1 MTAAN
6 PTQGETGRMP
16 WRLSAPRVLLRR
28 LREAMANSPGGKV
41 SLDVIV
47 KLVAANL
54 VAEVCSIYITRPDGA
69 LELFATQG
77 LKQEAVHKTRL
88 KTDEGLVGLI
98 ASNARPVNLPDAQSH
113 PAFSLR
119 PETGEESY
127 TSFLGVPVLRGGKT
141 LGVLTI
147 QNVQPRK
154 YTDEE
159 VEALQTIA
167 MVLAEII
174 SSGAIE
180 GVSAAEA
187 DPRRTQSQS
196 AEGVVLSEG
205 IALGH
210 IIFHEPQIMVTRL
223 ISEDTSG
230 ELSRLETAVEQLRA
244 SVDEMLERRDVP
256 LTGDHREI
264 LEVYR
269 VFAHDEGWLR
279 RLREAVGAGLTAEAA
294 VKRVQNVQREQ
305 MLRHRDTFWRE
316 RLHDMDD
323 IANRL
328 LRLLAGRDETAASE
342 ELPKDTILVARTMG
356 ASELLD
362 YDRDKLRGLVLE
374 EGGLTSH
381 VAIVA
386 RALGLSAVGET
397 DNVLSMAAPGDAAIL
412 DAEQGVLHLRPTG
425 DLLKSY
431 TDKVRF
437 RARRQAQYDRLRDR
451 EPRTLDGE
459 RIYLR
464 MNAGLPI
471 DVPHLVASG
480 ADGIGLYRTE
490 LQFMISS
497 NLPRL
502 HQQIRTYKEIMEGAD
517 GKPVVFRTLDIGGD
531 KVLPYIRHT
540 QEPNPA
546 LGWRAIRI
554 ALDRPA
560 LLRTQIRALLRA
572 CAGREMRM
580 MIPFVTD
587 VSELRVARGYL
598 NKEVAH
604 AKRHGYELPREVHMG
619 AMIEVPALLWQ
630 LDEILPEVNFI
641 SVGSND
647 LFQFLFAADRGNANV
662 ASRFDPLS
670 PPGLRVLRQIAQTAE
685 RHGVPLTLCGEIAG
699 RPIEAMAL
707 IGLGYRSISM
717 SAAAIGPVKAM
728 VLELDAR
735 KLESYVLEW
744 LETGNQ
750 SIRARLQDFAEANNI
765 SLG

>member
-1 MTAAN
+1 
-6 PTQGETGRMP
+6 MP

-28 LREAMANSPGGKV
+28 LREAMASAPGGKV
-41 SLDVIV
+41 GLDAIV
-47 KLVAANL
+47 QLVAANV
-54 VAEVCSIYITRPDGA
+54 VAEVCSIYITRPDGL
-69 LELFATQG
+69 LELYATQG
-77 LKQEAVHKTRL
+77 LKQEAVHKTRM
-88 KTDEGLVGLI
+88 KPEEGLVGLI
-98 ASNARPVNLPDAQSH
+98 ASHARPVNLSDAQSH

-127 TSFLGVPVLRGGKT
+127 SSFLGVPILRGGRT

-147 QNVQPRK
+147 QNANPRK

-174 SSGAIE
+174 GSGAIE
-180 GVSAAEA
+180 GVSPAEA
-187 DPRRTQSQS
+187 DPRREQAQS
-196 AEGVVLSEG
+196 AKGVVLSEG

-210 IIFHEPQIMVTRL
+210 IVFHEPQVMVTRL
-223 ISEDTSG
+223 ISEDAGS
-230 ELSRLETAVEQLRA
+230 ELARLEAAVDELRA
-244 SVDEMLERRDVP
+244 TIDAMLERRDVP
-256 LTGDHREI
+256 LTGEHREI

-279 RLREAVGAGLTAEAA
+279 KLREAVNAGLTAEAA
-294 VKRVQNVQREQ
+294 VKRVQNITRAQ
-305 MLRHRDTFWRE
+305 MLRHRDAFWRE

-328 LRLLAGRDETAASE
+328 LRLLAGRKETAASE
-342 ELPKDTILVARTMG
+342 ELPKDSIVVARTMG

-362 YDRDKLRGLVLE
+362 YDREKLRAVVLE

-386 RALGLSAVGET
+386 RALGVAAIGEAEHALS
-397 DNVLSMAAPGDAAIL
+397 LAAPGDTAVL
-412 DAEQGVLHLRPTG
+412 DAEQGVLHVRPSG
-425 DLLKSY
+425 DLIKSY
-431 TDKVRF
+431 TDKVRL
-437 RARRQAQYDRLRDR
+437 RARRQLQFARLRDR
-451 EPRTLDGE
+451 ESRTLDGQ

-464 MNAGLPI
+464 MNAGLPFDI
-471 DVPHLVASG
+471 PHLADSG

-497 NLPRL
+497 TLPKL
-502 HQQIRTYKEIMEGAD
+502 HQQMRTYSEIIEAAGD
-517 GKPVVFRTLDIGGD
+517 KPVVFRTLDIGGD

-546 LGWRAIRI
+546 LGWRAVRI

-560 LLRTQIRALLRA
+560 LLRTQMRALLRA
-572 CAGREMRM
+572 CAGRDLRL
-580 MIPFVTD
+580 MIPFVTE
-587 VSELRVARGYL
+587 VRELREARAYL
-598 NKEVAH
+598 DRELAH
-604 AKRHGYELPREVHMG
+604 ARRHGYELPRELHVG
-619 AMIEVPALLWQ
+619 VMIEVPSLLWQ
-630 LDEILPEVNFI
+630 LDEILPEVDFI

-647 LFQFLFAADRGNANV
+647 LFQFLFAADRANLHV
-662 ASRFDPLS
+662 ANRFDPLS
-670 PPGLRVLRQIAQTAE
+670 PAGLRVLREIAISAE
-685 RHGVPLTLCGEIAG
+685 RHKVPLTLCGEIAG

-717 SAAAIGPVKAM
+717 SAAAVGPVKAM
-728 VLELDAR
+728 VLALDAA

-750 SIRARLQDFAEANNI
+750 SIRARLADFAEANSI
-765 SLG
+765 PVG

>member
-1 MTAAN
+1 
-6 PTQGETGRMP
+6 MP

-41 SLDVIV
+41 GLDTIV
-47 KLVAANL
+47 QLVASNV
-54 VAEVCSIYITRPDGA
+54 VAEVCSIYITRPDSA
-69 LELFATQG
+69 LELYATQG
-77 LKQEAVHKTRL
+77 LKQEAVHKTRM
-88 KTDEGLVGLI
+88 KEGEGLVGLI
-98 ASNARPVNLPDAQSH
+98 ASQGRPVNLSDAQSH

-127 TSFLGVPVLRGGKT
+127 SSFLGVPILRGGRT

-147 QNVQPRK
+147 QNAKPRK

-174 SSGAIE
+174 GSGAIE
-180 GVSAAEA
+180 GVSPAET
-187 DPRRTQSQS
+187 DPRRDQPQASK
-196 AEGVVLSEG
+196 GVVLSEG

-210 IIFHEPQIMVTRL
+210 IVFHEPQVMVTRL
-223 ISEDTSG
+223 ISDDASS
-230 ELSRLETAVEQLRA
+230 ELARLESAVEELRA
-244 SVDEMLERRDVP
+244 TIDAMLERGDVP
-256 LTGDHREI
+256 LTGEHREI

-279 RLREAVGAGLTAEAA
+279 KLREAISAGLTAEAA
-294 VKRVQNVQREQ
+294 VKRVQNGTRAQ
-305 MLRHRDTFWRE
+305 MLRHHDAFWRE

-328 LRLLAGRDETAASE
+328 LRLLAGRKGTAASE
-342 ELPKDTILVARTMG
+342 ELPKDSIVVARTMG

-362 YDRDKLRGLVLE
+362 YDREKLRGVVLE

-386 RALGLSAVGET
+386 RALGVAAIGEAGNALSV
-397 DNVLSMAAPGDAAIL
+397 AAPGDTAVL
-412 DAEQGVLHLRPTG
+412 DAEQGVLHVRPSG
-425 DLLKSY
+425 DLIKSY
-431 TDKVRF
+431 TDKVRL
-437 RARRQAQYDRLRDR
+437 RARRQLQFARLRDR
-451 EPRTLDGE
+451 ESRTLDGQ

-464 MNAGLPI
+464 MNAGLPFDI
-471 DVPHLVASG
+471 PHLADSG

-497 NLPRL
+497 TLPKL
-502 HQQIRTYKEIMEGAD
+502 HQQMRTYREIVEAAD

-546 LGWRAIRI
+546 LGWRAVRI

-560 LLRTQIRALLRA
+560 LLRTQMRALLRA
-572 CAGREMRM
+572 CAGRDLRM

-587 VSELRVARGYL
+587 VSELRAARAFL
-598 NKEVAH
+598 DKEVAH
-604 AKRHGYELPREVHMG
+604 ARRHGYELPREVRMG

-630 LDEILPEVNFI
+630 LDDVLPEVDFI

-647 LFQFLFAADRGNANV
+647 LFQFLFAADRANSHV
-662 ASRFDPLS
+662 ADRFDPLS
-670 PPGLRVLRQIAQTAE
+670 PAGLRVLHQIARSAE
-685 RHGVPLTLCGEIAG
+685 RHNVPLTLCGEIAG
-699 RPIEAMAL
+699 RPIDALAL

-717 SAAAIGPVKAM
+717 SAAAIGPVKAA
-728 VLELDAR
+728 VLALDAA

-750 SIRARLQDFAEANNI
+750 SIRARLADFAEANNI
-765 SLG
+765 PIG

>member
-1 MTAAN
+1 
-6 PTQGETGRMP
+6 MP

-41 SLDVIV
+41 SLDAIV
-47 KLVAANL
+47 ELVAANV
-54 VAEVCSIYITRPDGA
+54 VAEVCSIYITRPDNS
-69 LELFATQG
+69 LELYATQG
-77 LKQEAVHKTRL
+77 LKQEAVHNTRL
-88 KTDEGLVGLI
+88 EPDEGLVGLI
-98 ASNARPVNLPDAQSH
+98 ASSARPVNLPDAQSH

-127 TSFLGVPVLRGGKT
+127 SSFLGVPVLRGGRT

-147 QNVQPRK
+147 QNVKPRK
-154 YTDEE
+154 YNDEE

-180 GVSAAEA
+180 GVSVTEA
-187 DPRRTQSQS
+187 DPRRAQTQS
-196 AEGVVLSEG
+196 AKGVVLSEG

-210 IIFHEPQIMVTRL
+210 IVFHEPQIMITRL
-223 ISEDTSG
+223 ISEDATT
-230 ELSRLETAVEQLRA
+230 ELSRLEAAIEQLRH

-256 LTGDHREI
+256 LTGEHREI

-279 RLREAVGAGLTAEAA
+279 KLREAVNAGLTAEAA

-305 MLRHRDTFWRE
+305 MLRHRDSFWRE

-328 LRLLAGRDETAASE
+328 LRLLAGRNETAASE

-362 YDRDKLRGLVLE
+362 YNRDKLRGVVLE

-386 RALGLSAVGET
+386 RALGVAAIGET
-397 DNVLSMAAPGDAAIL
+397 EHALSITAPGDAAVL
-412 DAEQGVLHLRPTG
+412 DAEQGVLHVRPNQ
-425 DLLKSY
+425 DLVKSY

-437 RARRQAQYDRLRDR
+437 RARRQAQYARLR
-451 EPRTLDGE
+451 EKEARTRDGQ
-459 RIYLR
+459 RIHLR
-464 MNAGLPI
+464 MNAGLPLDI
-471 DVPHLVASG
+471 PHLVDSG

-497 NLPRL
+497 KLPKL
-502 HQQIRTYKEIMEGAD
+502 HQQMRTYREIMDAAD
-517 GKPVVFRTLDIGGD
+517 DKPVVFRTLDIGGD

-546 LGWRAIRI
+546 LGWRAVRI

-572 CAGREMRM
+572 CAGRDLRV

-587 VSELRVARGYL
+587 VAELREARTYM
-598 NKEVAH
+598 NKEIAH
-604 AKRHGYELPREVHMG
+604 ARRHGYELPRQVHMG

-630 LDEILPEVNFI
+630 LDDLLPEVDFI

-670 PPGLRVLRQIAQTAE
+670 LAGLRVLREIATSAE
-685 RHGVPLTLCGEIAG
+685 RHNVPLTLCGELAG

-717 SAAAIGPVKAM
+717 SAASIGPVKAM
-728 VLELDAR
+728 VLELDAE

-744 LETGNQ
+744 LETSNQ
-750 SIRARLQDFAEANNI
+750 SIRARLRDFAEANNI
-765 SLG
+765 PLG

>member
-1 MTAAN
+1 
-6 PTQGETGRMP
+6 MP

-41 SLDVIV
+41 GLDAIV
-47 KLVAANL
+47 QLVAANV
-54 VAEVCSIYITRPDGA
+54 VAEVCSIYIARSDGS
-69 LELFATQG
+69 LELYATQG

-88 KTDEGLVGLI
+88 KEGEGLVGLI
-98 ASNARPVNLPDAQSH
+98 ASHGRAVNLSDAQSH

-119 PETGEESY
+119 PETGEEIYS
-127 TSFLGVPVLRGGKT
+127 SFLGVPVLRGGRT

-147 QNVQPRK
+147 QNANPRK

-174 SSGAIE
+174 GSGAIE
-180 GVSAAEA
+180 GVSMAEA
-187 DPRRTQSQS
+187 DPRRAQPQ
-196 AEGVVLSEG
+196 AAKGVVLSEG
-205 IALGH
+205 VALGH
-210 IIFHEPQIMVTRL
+210 IVFHEPQVMVTRL
-223 ISEDTSG
+223 ISDDTG
-230 ELSRLETAVEQLRA
+230 HELGRLETAIEQLRA
-244 SVDEMLERRDVP
+244 TVDRMLARRDVP
-256 LTGDHREI
+256 LSGEHREI

-269 VFAHDEGWLR
+269 MFAHDEGWLR
-279 RLREAVGAGLTAEAA
+279 KLRETINAGLTAEAA
-294 VKRVQNVQREQ
+294 VKRVQNTTRAQ
-305 MLRHRDTFWRE
+305 MLAHRDPFWRE

-328 LRLLAGRDETAASE
+328 LRLLAGRTETAASE
-342 ELPKDTILVARTMG
+342 ELPKDAIVVARTMG

-362 YDRDKLRGLVLE
+362 YDQEKLRGVALE

-386 RALGLSAVGET
+386 RALGVAAIGET
-397 DNVLSMAAPGDAAIL
+397 QNLLSLTAPCDTAVL
-412 DAEQGVLHLRPTG
+412 DAEQGVLHVRPSG
-425 DLLKSY
+425 DLIKSY

-437 RARRQAQYDRLRDR
+437 RARRQLRYAKLRDR
-451 EPRTLDGE
+451 PSQTRDGQ
-459 RIYLR
+459 RIHLR
-464 MNAGLPI
+464 MNAGLPV
-471 DVPHLVASG
+471 DMPHLTDSG

-497 NLPRL
+497 TLPRL
-502 HQQIRTYKEIMEGAD
+502 HQQIRTYKEIMDVAD

-531 KVLPYIRHT
+531 KVLPYLRHA

-572 CAGREMRM
+572 GAGRDVRM
-580 MIPFVTD
+580 MVPFVTE
-587 VSELRVARGYL
+587 VGELRRARAYL
-598 NKEVAH
+598 DKELAH
-604 AKRHGYELPREVHMG
+604 ARLHGYELPSEVHLG
-619 AMIEVPALLWQ
+619 VMIEVPSLLWQ
-630 LDEILPEVNFI
+630 LDDVLPEADFV

-647 LFQFLFAADRGNANV
+647 LFQFLFAADRANSNV
-662 ASRFDPLS
+662 AQRFDPLS
-670 PPGLRVLRQIAQTAE
+670 LPGLRVLQQIVVGAE
-685 RHGVPLTLCGEIAG
+685 RHDLPLTLCGEIAG

-707 IGLGYRSISM
+707 VGLGFRSISM
-717 SAAAIGPVKAM
+717 SAASIGPVKAM
-728 VLELDAR
+728 VLELDAA
-735 KLESYVLEW
+735 KLESYVHEW

-750 SIRARLQDFAEANNI
+750 SIRERLQDFAGANNI
-765 SLG
+765 PLG

>member
-1 MTAAN
+1 
-6 PTQGETGRMP
+6 MP

-41 SLDVIV
+41 SLDAIV
-47 KLVAANL
+47 QLVAANV
-54 VAEVCSIYITRPDGA
+54 VAEVCSIYITRPDNS
-69 LELFATQG
+69 LELYATQG
-77 LKQEAVHKTRL
+77 LKQEAVHDTRL
-88 KTDEGLVGLI
+88 EPDEGLVGLI

-127 TSFLGVPVLRGGKT
+127 SSFLGVPVLRGGRT

-147 QNVQPRK
+147 QNVKPRK
-154 YTDEE
+154 YNDEE

-180 GVSAAEA
+180 GVSATEA
-187 DPRRTQSQS
+187 DPRRTQTQS
-196 AEGVVLSEG
+196 ARGVVLSEG

-210 IIFHEPQIMVTRL
+210 IVFHEPQIMITRL
-223 ISEDTSG
+223 ISEDATT
-230 ELSRLETAVEQLRA
+230 ELSRLEAAIEQLRH

-256 LTGDHREI
+256 LTGEHREI

-279 RLREAVGAGLTAEAA
+279 KLREAVNAGLTAEAA

-305 MLRHRDTFWRE
+305 MLRHRDSFWRE

-328 LRLLAGRDETAASE
+328 LRLLAGRNETAASE

-362 YDRDKLRGLVLE
+362 YNRDKLRGVVLE

-386 RALGLSAVGET
+386 RALGLAAIGET
-397 DNVLSMAAPGDAAIL
+397 EHALSITAPGDAAVL
-412 DAEQGVLHLRPTG
+412 DAEQGVMHVRPNQ
-425 DLLKSY
+425 DLVKSY

-437 RARRQAQYDRLRDR
+437 RARRQAQYARLRDK
-451 EPRTLDGE
+451 EARTRDGQ
-459 RIYLR
+459 RIHLR
-464 MNAGLPI
+464 MNAGLPVDI
-471 DVPHLVASG
+471 PHLVDSG

-497 NLPRL
+497 KLPKL
-502 HQQIRTYKEIMEGAD
+502 HQQMRTYREIMDAAD
-517 GKPVVFRTLDIGGD
+517 DKPVVFRTLDIGGD

-546 LGWRAIRI
+546 LGWRAVRI

-572 CAGREMRM
+572 CAGRDLRV

-587 VSELRVARGYL
+587 VAELREARTYM
-598 NKEVAH
+598 NKEIAH
-604 AKRHGYELPREVHMG
+604 ARRHGYELPRQVHMG

-630 LDEILPEVNFI
+630 LDDLLPEVDFV

-670 PPGLRVLRQIAQTAE
+670 LAGLRVLREIATSAE
-685 RHGVPLTLCGEIAG
+685 RHNVPLTLCGELAG

-717 SAAAIGPVKAM
+717 SAASIGPVKAM
-728 VLELDAR
+728 VLELDAE
-735 KLESYVLEW
+735 KLESYVIEW
-744 LETGNQ
+744 LETSNQ
-750 SIRARLQDFAEANNI
+750 SIRARLRDFAEANNI
-765 SLG
+765 PLG

>member
-1 MTAAN
+1 
-6 PTQGETGRMP
+6 MP

-41 SLDVIV
+41 SLNVIV
-47 KLVAANL
+47 ELVAANL
-54 VAEVCSIYITRPDGA
+54 VAEVCSIYIARSDGV
-69 LELFATQG
+69 LELYATQG
-77 LKQEAVHKTRL
+77 LKQDAVHNTRL
-88 KTDEGLVGLI
+88 KPDEGLVGLI
-98 ASNARPVNLPDAQSH
+98 ASSARPVNLPDAQSH

-127 TSFLGVPVLRGGKT
+127 TSFLGVPVLRGGRA

-147 QNVQPRK
+147 QNVNPRK

-159 VEALQTIA
+159 VEALQIIA

-180 GVSAAEA
+180 GVSASEA
-187 DPRRTQSQS
+187 DPRRTQTQS
-196 AEGVVLSEG
+196 VEGVVLSEG

-210 IIFHEPQIMVTRL
+210 IVFHEPQIMVSRL
-223 ISEDTSG
+223 ISEDASS
-230 ELSRLETAVEQLRA
+230 ELSRLETAIEQLRQ

-256 LTGDHREI
+256 LIGEHREI
-264 LEVYR
+264 LEIYR

-279 RLREAVGAGLTAEAA
+279 KLREAVSAGLTAEAA
-294 VKRVQNVQREQ
+294 VKRVQNTQREQ
-305 MLRHRDTFWRE
+305 MLRHRDPFWRE
-316 RLHDMDD
+316 RLHDLDD

-328 LRLLAGRDETAASE
+328 LRLLAGRNETAASE

-362 YDRDKLRGLVLE
+362 YKRERLRGLVLE

-381 VAIVA
+381 IAIVA
-386 RALGLSAVGET
+386 RALGVAAVGET
-397 DNVLSMAAPGDAAIL
+397 QNVLSVCGPGDAAVL
-412 DAEQGVLHLRPTG
+412 DAEQGVLHVRPSG
-425 DLLKSY
+425 DLIKSY
-431 TDKVRF
+431 SDKVRF
-437 RARRQAQYDRLRDR
+437 RARRQARYAQLRDR
-451 EPRTLDGE
+451 EARTLDGQ
-459 RIYLR
+459 RVYLG

-471 DVPHLVASG
+471 DVPHLAGSG

-497 NLPRL
+497 KLPKL
-502 HQQIRTYKEIMEGAD
+502 HQQMRTYQEIVEAAND
-517 GKPVVFRTLDIGGD
+517 KPVVFRTLDIGGD
-531 KVLPYIRHT
+531 KVLPYIRHM

-546 LGWRAIRI
+546 LGWRAVRI

-572 CAGREMRM
+572 CGQRDLKL
-580 MIPFVTD
+580 MIPFVTEA
-587 VSELRVARGYL
+587 SELREARAYL
-598 NKEVAH
+598 DKELAH
-604 AKRHGYELPREVHMG
+604 AQRHGYDLPRQVHMG

-630 LDEILPEVNFI
+630 LDEVLPEVDFV

-647 LFQFLFAADRGNANV
+647 LFQFLFAADRGNAHV
-662 ASRFDPLS
+662 AGRFDPLS
-670 PPGLRVLRQIAQTAE
+670 PAGLRVLREIAVSAA
-685 RHGVPLTLCGEIAG
+685 RHDVPLTLCGEIAG

-717 SAAAIGPVKAM
+717 SAASIGPVKAM
-728 VLELDAR
+728 VLELDAQ

-750 SIRARLQDFAEANNI
+750 AIRARLQDFAEANNI
-765 SLG
+765 PLG

>member
-1 MTAAN
+1 
-6 PTQGETGRMP
+6 
-16 WRLSAPRVLLRR
+16 
-28 LREAMANSPGGKV
+28 MANSPGGKV
-41 SLDVIV
+41 SLDAIV
-47 KLVAANL
+47 QLVAANV
-54 VAEVCSIYITRPDGA
+54 VAEVCSIYITRPDNS
-69 LELFATQG
+69 LELYATQG
-77 LKQEAVHKTRL
+77 LKQEAVHDTRL
-88 KTDEGLVGLI
+88 EPDEGLVGLI

-127 TSFLGVPVLRGGKT
+127 SSFLGVPVLRGGRT

-147 QNVQPRK
+147 QNVKPRK
-154 YTDEE
+154 YNDEE

-180 GVSAAEA
+180 GVSATEA
-187 DPRRTQSQS
+187 DPRRTQTQS
-196 AEGVVLSEG
+196 ARGVVLSEG

-210 IIFHEPQIMVTRL
+210 IVFHEPQIMITRL
-223 ISEDTSG
+223 ISEDATT
-230 ELSRLETAVEQLRA
+230 ELSRLEAAIEQLRH

-256 LTGDHREI
+256 LTGEHREI

-279 RLREAVGAGLTAEAA
+279 KLREAVNAGLTAEAA

-305 MLRHRDTFWRE
+305 MLRHRDSFWRE

-328 LRLLAGRDETAASE
+328 LRLLAGRNETAASE

-362 YDRDKLRGLVLE
+362 YNRDKLRGVVLE

-386 RALGLSAVGET
+386 RALGLAAIGET
-397 DNVLSMAAPGDAAIL
+397 EHALSITAPGDAAVL
-412 DAEQGVLHLRPTG
+412 DAEQGVMHVRPNQ
-425 DLLKSY
+425 DLVKSY

-437 RARRQAQYDRLRDR
+437 RARRQAQYARLRDK
-451 EPRTLDGE
+451 EARTRDGQ
-459 RIYLR
+459 RIHLR
-464 MNAGLPI
+464 MNAGLPVDI
-471 DVPHLVASG
+471 PHLVDSG

-497 NLPRL
+497 KLPKL
-502 HQQIRTYKEIMEGAD
+502 HQQMRTYREIMDAAD
-517 GKPVVFRTLDIGGD
+517 DKPVVFRTLDIGGD

-546 LGWRAIRI
+546 LGWRAVRI

-572 CAGREMRM
+572 CAGRDLRV

-587 VSELRVARGYL
+587 VAELREARTYM
-598 NKEVAH
+598 NKEIAH
-604 AKRHGYELPREVHMG
+604 ARRHGYELPRQVHMG

-630 LDEILPEVNFI
+630 LDDLLPEVDFV

-670 PPGLRVLRQIAQTAE
+670 LAGLRVLREIATSAE
-685 RHGVPLTLCGEIAG
+685 RHNVPLTLCGELAG

-717 SAAAIGPVKAM
+717 SAASIGPVKAM
-728 VLELDAR
+728 VLELDAE
-735 KLESYVLEW
+735 KLESYVIEW
-744 LETGNQ
+744 LETSNQ
-750 SIRARLQDFAEANNI
+750 SIRARLRDFAEANNI
-765 SLG
+765 PLG

>member
-1 MTAAN
+1 
-6 PTQGETGRMP
+6 MP

-41 SLDVIV
+41 SLDAIV
-47 KLVAANL
+47 QLVAANV
-54 VAEVCSIYITRPDGA
+54 VAEVCSIYITRPDNS
-69 LELFATQG
+69 LELYATQG
-77 LKQEAVHKTRL
+77 LKQEAVHDTRL
-88 KTDEGLVGLI
+88 EPDEGLVGLI

-127 TSFLGVPVLRGGKT
+127 SSFLGVPVLRGGRT

-147 QNVQPRK
+147 QNVKPRK
-154 YTDEE
+154 YNDEE

-180 GVSAAEA
+180 GVSATEA
-187 DPRRTQSQS
+187 DPRRTQTQS
-196 AEGVVLSEG
+196 ARGVVLSEG

-210 IIFHEPQIMVTRL
+210 IVFHEPQIMITRL
-223 ISEDTSG
+223 ISEDATT
-230 ELSRLETAVEQLRA
+230 ELSRLEAAIEQLRH

-256 LTGDHREI
+256 LTGEHREI

-279 RLREAVGAGLTAEAA
+279 KLREAVNAGLTAEAA

-305 MLRHRDTFWRE
+305 MLRHRDSFWRE

-328 LRLLAGRDETAASE
+328 LRLLAGRNETAASE

-362 YDRDKLRGLVLE
+362 YNRDKLRGVVLE

-386 RALGLSAVGET
+386 RALGLAAIGET
-397 DNVLSMAAPGDAAIL
+397 EHALSITAPGDAAVL
-412 DAEQGVLHLRPTG
+412 DAEQGVMHVRPNQ
-425 DLLKSY
+425 DLVKSY

-437 RARRQAQYDRLRDR
+437 RARRQAQYARLRDK
-451 EPRTLDGE
+451 EARTRDGQ
-459 RIYLR
+459 RIHLR
-464 MNAGLPI
+464 MNAGLPVDI
-471 DVPHLVASG
+471 PHLVDSG

-497 NLPRL
+497 KLPKL
-502 HQQIRTYKEIMEGAD
+502 HQQMRTYREIMDAAD
-517 GKPVVFRTLDIGGD
+517 DKPVVFRTLDIGGD

-546 LGWRAIRI
+546 LGWRAVRI

-572 CAGREMRM
+572 CAGRDLRV

-587 VSELRVARGYL
+587 VAELREARTYM
-598 NKEVAH
+598 NKEIAH
-604 AKRHGYELPREVHMG
+604 ARRHGYELPRQVHMG

-630 LDEILPEVNFI
+630 LDDLLPELDFI

-670 PPGLRVLRQIAQTAE
+670 LAGLRVLREIATSAE
-685 RHGVPLTLCGEIAG
+685 RHNVPLTLCGELAG

-717 SAAAIGPVKAM
+717 SAASIGPVKAM
-728 VLELDAR
+728 VLELDAE
-735 KLESYVLEW
+735 KLESYVIEW
-744 LETGNQ
+744 LETSNQ
-750 SIRARLQDFAEANNI
+750 SIRARLRDFAEANNI
-765 SLG
+765 PLG

>member
-1 MTAAN
+1 
-6 PTQGETGRMP
+6 MP

-41 SLDVIV
+41 SLDAIV
-47 KLVAANL
+47 ELVAANV
-54 VAEVCSIYITRPDGA
+54 VAEVCSIYITRPDNS
-69 LELFATQG
+69 LELYATQG
-77 LKQEAVHKTRL
+77 LKQEAVHNTRL
-88 KTDEGLVGLI
+88 EPDEGLVGLI
-98 ASNARPVNLPDAQSH
+98 ASSARPVNLPDAQSH

-127 TSFLGVPVLRGGKT
+127 SSFLGVPVLRGGRT

-147 QNVQPRK
+147 QNVKPRK
-154 YTDEE
+154 YNDEE

-180 GVSAAEA
+180 GVSVTEA
-187 DPRRTQSQS
+187 DPRRAQTQS
-196 AEGVVLSEG
+196 AKGVVLSEG

-210 IIFHEPQIMVTRL
+210 IVFHEPQIMITRL
-223 ISEDTSG
+223 ISEDATT
-230 ELSRLETAVEQLRA
+230 ELSRLEAAIEQLRH

-256 LTGDHREI
+256 LTGEHREI

-279 RLREAVGAGLTAEAA
+279 KLREAVNAGLTAEAA

-305 MLRHRDTFWRE
+305 MLRHRDSFWRE

-328 LRLLAGRDETAASE
+328 LRLLAGRNETAASE
-342 ELPKDTILVARTMG
+342 ELPKDAILVARTMG

-362 YDRDKLRGLVLE
+362 YNREKLRGVVLE

-386 RALGLSAVGET
+386 RALGVAAIGET
-397 DNVLSMAAPGDAAIL
+397 EHALSITAPGDAAVL
-412 DAEQGVLHLRPTG
+412 DAEQGVLHVRPNQ
-425 DLLKSY
+425 DLVKSY

-437 RARRQAQYDRLRDR
+437 RARRQAQYARLR
-451 EPRTLDGE
+451 EKEARTRDGQ
-459 RIYLR
+459 RIHLR
-464 MNAGLPI
+464 MNAGLPLDI
-471 DVPHLVASG
+471 PHLVDSG

-497 NLPRL
+497 KLPKL
-502 HQQIRTYKEIMEGAD
+502 HQQMRTYREIMDAAGD
-517 GKPVVFRTLDIGGD
+517 KPVVFRTLDIGGD

-546 LGWRAIRI
+546 LGWRAVRI

-572 CAGREMRM
+572 CAGRDLRV

-587 VSELRVARGYL
+587 VAELREARTYM
-598 NKEVAH
+598 NKEIAH
-604 AKRHGYELPREVHMG
+604 ARRHGYELPRQVHMG

-630 LDEILPEVNFI
+630 LDDLLPEVDFI

-670 PPGLRVLRQIAQTAE
+670 LAGLRVLREIATSAE
-685 RHGVPLTLCGEIAG
+685 RHNVPLTLCGELAG

-717 SAAAIGPVKAM
+717 SAASIGPVKAM
-728 VLELDAR
+728 VLELDAE

-744 LETGNQ
+744 LETSNQ
-750 SIRARLQDFAEANNI
+750 SIRARLRDFAEANNI
-765 SLG
+765 PLG

>member
-1 MTAAN
+1 MKAAN
-6 PTQGETGRMP
+6 PDRGETGRMP

-41 SLDVIV
+41 SLDAIV
-47 KLVAANL
+47 ELVAANL
-54 VAEVCSIYITRPDGA
+54 VAEVCSIYIARSDGA
-69 LELFATQG
+69 LELYATQG
-77 LKQEAVHKTRL
+77 LKQEAVHNTRL
-88 KTDEGLVGLI
+88 KPDEGLVGLI
-98 ASNARPVNLPDAQSH
+98 ATSGRPVNLPDAQSH

-127 TSFLGVPVLRGGKT
+127 TSFLGVPVLRGGRT
-141 LGVLTI
+141 QGVLTI

-174 SSGAIE
+174 GSGAIE

-187 DPRRTQSQS
+187 DPRRTQAQS

-210 IIFHEPQIMVTRL
+210 IVYHEPQVMVTRL
-223 ISEDTSG
+223 ISDDPAS
-230 ELSRLETAVEQLRA
+230 ELSRLEAAVEQLRK
-244 SVDEMLERRDVP
+244 SVDAMLERRDVP
-256 LTGDHREI
+256 LTGEHREI

-294 VKRVQNVQREQ
+294 VKQVQNLQREQ
-305 MLRHRDTFWRE
+305 MLRHRDSFWRE
-316 RLHDMDD
+316 RLHDLDD

-328 LRLLAGRDETAASE
+328 LRLLAGRNETAASE

-362 YDRDKLRGLVLE
+362 YNRERLRGLVLE

-386 RALGLSAVGET
+386 RALGIAAVGET
-397 DNVLSMAAPGDAAIL
+397 ENVLSIAAPGDAAIL
-412 DAEQGVLHLRPTG
+412 DAERGVLHLRPTG
-425 DLLKSY
+425 DLIKSY

-437 RARRQAQYDRLRDR
+437 RARRQAQYARLRDR
-451 EPRTLDGE
+451 ESRTLDGQ
-459 RIYLR
+459 RIYLG

-471 DVPHLVASG
+471 DVPHLEDSG

-497 NLPRL
+497 KLPRL
-502 HQQIRTYKEIMEGAD
+502 HQQIRTYQEIMDGAD
-517 GKPVVFRTLDIGGD
+517 DKPVVFRTLDIGGD
-531 KVLPYIRHT
+531 KVLPYIRHM

-560 LLRTQIRALLRA
+560 LLRTQMRALLRA
-572 CAGREMRM
+572 CAGRDLSM

-587 VSELRVARGYL
+587 VAELREARGYL
-598 NKEVAH
+598 DKELAH
-604 AKRHGYELPREVHMG
+604 AERHGYELPREVRMG
-619 AMIEVPALLWQ
+619 AMIEVPSLLWQ
-630 LDEILPEVNFI
+630 LDEILPEVDFI

-662 ASRFDPLS
+662 AARFDPLS
-670 PPGLRVLRQIAQTAE
+670 PPGLRVLRQIAESAG
-685 RHGVPLTLCGEIAG
+685 RHDVPLTLCGELAG

-717 SAAAIGPVKAM
+717 SAASIGPVKAM
-728 VLELDAR
+728 VLELDAG

-750 SIRARLQDFAEANNI
+750 SIRARLRDFAEANNI
-765 SLG
+765 PLG

>member
-1 MTAAN
+1 
-6 PTQGETGRMP
+6 MP

-41 SLDVIV
+41 GLDTIV
-47 KLVAANL
+47 QLVASNV
-54 VAEVCSIYITRPDGA
+54 VAEVCSIYITRPDSA
-69 LELFATQG
+69 LELYATQG
-77 LKQEAVHKTRL
+77 LKQEAVHKTRM
-88 KTDEGLVGLI
+88 KEGEGLVGLI
-98 ASNARPVNLPDAQSH
+98 ASQGRPVNLSDAQSH

-127 TSFLGVPVLRGGKT
+127 SSFLGVPILRGGRT

-147 QNVQPRK
+147 QNAKPRK

-174 SSGAIE
+174 GSGAIE
-180 GVSAAEA
+180 GVSPAET
-187 DPRRTQSQS
+187 DPRRDQPQT
-196 AEGVVLSEG
+196 AKGVVLSEG

-210 IIFHEPQIMVTRL
+210 IVFHEPQVMVTRL
-223 ISEDTSG
+223 ISDDASS
-230 ELSRLETAVEQLRA
+230 ELARLESAVEELRA
-244 SVDEMLERRDVP
+244 TIDAMLERGDVP
-256 LTGDHREI
+256 LTGEHREI

-279 RLREAVGAGLTAEAA
+279 KLREAISAGLTAEAA
-294 VKRVQNVQREQ
+294 VKRVQNGTRAQ
-305 MLRHRDTFWRE
+305 MLRHHDAFWRE

-328 LRLLAGRDETAASE
+328 LRLLAGRKGTAASE
-342 ELPKDTILVARTMG
+342 ELPKDSIVVARTMG

-362 YDRDKLRGLVLE
+362 YDREKLRGVVLE

-386 RALGLSAVGET
+386 RALGVAAIGEAGNALSV
-397 DNVLSMAAPGDAAIL
+397 AAPGDTAVL
-412 DAEQGVLHLRPTG
+412 DAEQGVLHVRPSG
-425 DLLKSY
+425 DLIKSY
-431 TDKVRF
+431 TDKVRL
-437 RARRQAQYDRLRDR
+437 RARRQLQFARLRDR
-451 EPRTLDGE
+451 EARTLDGQ

-464 MNAGLPI
+464 MNAGLPFDI
-471 DVPHLVASG
+471 PHLADSG

-497 NLPRL
+497 TLPKL
-502 HQQIRTYKEIMEGAD
+502 HQQMRTYREIVEAAD

-546 LGWRAIRI
+546 LGWRAVRI

-560 LLRTQIRALLRA
+560 LLRTQMRALLRA
-572 CAGREMRM
+572 CAGRDLRM

-587 VSELRVARGYL
+587 VSELRAARAFL
-598 NKEVAH
+598 DREVAH
-604 AKRHGYELPREVHMG
+604 ARRHGYELPREMHIG

-630 LDEILPEVNFI
+630 LDDVLPEVDFI

-647 LFQFLFAADRGNANV
+647 LFQFLFAADRANSHV
-662 ASRFDPLS
+662 ADRFDPLS
-670 PPGLRVLRQIAQTAE
+670 PAGLRVLHQIARSAE
-685 RHGVPLTLCGEIAG
+685 RHNVPLTLCGEIAG
-699 RPIEAMAL
+699 RPIDALAL

-717 SAAAIGPVKAM
+717 SAAAIGPVKAA
-728 VLELDAR
+728 VLALDAA

-750 SIRARLQDFAEANNI
+750 SIRARLADFAEANNI
-765 SLG
+765 PMG

>member
-1 MTAAN
+1 
-6 PTQGETGRMP
+6 MP

-41 SLDVIV
+41 SLDAIV
-47 KLVAANL
+47 ELVASNL
-54 VAEVCSIYITRPDGA
+54 VAEVCSIYISRSDGA
-69 LELFATQG
+69 LELYATQG
-77 LKQEAVHKTRL
+77 LKQEAVHDTRL
-88 KTDEGLVGLI
+88 KRDEGLVGLI

-127 TSFLGVPVLRGGKT
+127 TSFLGVPVLRAGRT

-174 SSGAIE
+174 GSGAIE
-180 GVSAAEA
+180 GMTPAEA
-187 DPRRTQSQS
+187 DPRRTQTQS
-196 AEGVVLSEG
+196 VSGVVLSEG

-210 IIFHEPQIMVTRL
+210 IVFHEPQIMVTRL
-223 ISEDTSG
+223 ISEDSAS
-230 ELSRLETAVEQLRA
+230 ELGRLEEAVEALRR

-256 LTGDHREI
+256 LTGEHREI

-279 RLREAVGAGLTAEAA
+279 KLREAVNAGLTAEAA
-294 VKRVQNVQREQ
+294 VKRVQNVQRAQ
-305 MLRHRDTFWRE
+305 MMRHRDPFWRE

-328 LRLLAGRDETAASE
+328 LRLLAGRDQTAASE

-362 YDRDKLRGLVLE
+362 YNREKLRGLVLE

-386 RALGLSAVGET
+386 RALGIAAVGET
-397 DNVLSMAAPGDAAIL
+397 ENVLTATAPGDAAVL
-412 DAEQGVLHLRPTG
+412 DAEQGALHLRPTG
-425 DLLKSY
+425 DLVKSY

-437 RARRQAQYDRLRDR
+437 RARRQAQYARLRDR
-451 EPRTLDGE
+451 EPRTLDGQ
-459 RIYLR
+459 RVYLR

-471 DVPHLVASG
+471 DVPHLNDSG

-497 NLPRL
+497 NLPKL
-502 HQQIRTYKEIMEGAD
+502 HQQIRSYKEIMDGAD

-546 LGWRAIRI
+546 LGWRAVRI

-560 LLRTQIRALLRA
+560 LLRTQMRALLRA
-572 CAGREMRM
+572 CAGRDMRM
-580 MIPFVTD
+580 MVPFVTD
-587 VSELRVARGYL
+587 VSELQEARAYL
-598 NKEVAH
+598 KRELAH
-604 AKRHGYELPREVHMG
+604 AERHGYELPCEVHMG
-619 AMIEVPALLWQ
+619 AMIEVPAFLWQ
-630 LDEILPEVNFI
+630 LDEILPEVDFI

-647 LFQFLFAADRGNANV
+647 LFQFLFAADRANAHV
-662 ASRFDPLS
+662 ANRFDPLA
-670 PPGLRVLRQIAQTAE
+670 PAGLRVLRQIAETAE
-685 RHGVPLTLCGEIAG
+685 RHGVPLTLCGELAG

-717 SAAAIGPVKAM
+717 SAASIGPVKAM
-728 VLELDAR
+728 VLELDAG
-735 KLESYVLEW
+735 KLESYVLKW

-750 SIRARLQDFAEANNI
+750 SIRARLRDFAEANNI
-765 SLG
+765 PLG

>member
-1 MTAAN
+1 MA
-6 PTQGETGRMP
+6 

-28 LREAMANSPGGKV
+28 LREAMASSVGGKV
-41 SLDVIV
+41 GLDTIV
-47 KLVAANL
+47 QLVAANL
-54 VAEVCSIYITRPDGA
+54 VAEVCSVYIARSDGT

-88 KTDEGLVGLI
+88 KHDEGLVGLI
-98 ASNARPVNLPDAQSH
+98 AANARPVNLSDAQSH

-127 TSFLGVPVLRGGKT
+127 TSFLGVPILRSGQI
-141 LGVLTI
+141 LGVMTI
-147 QNVQPRK
+147 QNANPRK

-174 SSGAIE
+174 GSGAIE

-187 DPRRTQSQS
+187 DPRRVPT
-196 AEGVVLSEG
+196 EGIKGVVLSEG

-210 IIFHEPQIMVTRL
+210 IVYHEPQVMVTRL
-223 ISEDTSG
+223 ISEDAAG
-230 ELSRLETAVEQLRA
+230 ELGRLEAAIQQLRGT
-244 SVDEMLERRDVP
+244 VDEMLERRDVP
-256 LTGDHREI
+256 LLGEHREI

-279 RLREAVGAGLTAEAA
+279 KLREAVNAGLTAEAA
-294 VKRVQNVQREQ
+294 VKRVQNSNRAQ
-305 MLRHRDTFWRE
+305 MLRHRDPFWRE

-328 LRLLAGRDETAASE
+328 LRLLAGRQETAASE
-342 ELPKDTILVARTMG
+342 ELPKDAILVARTMG

-362 YDRDKLRGLVLE
+362 YDREKLRGVVLE

-386 RALGLSAVGET
+386 RALGVAAIGEAADLLSH
-397 DNVLSMAAPGDAAIL
+397 AAPNDTAIL
-412 DAEQGVLHLRPTG
+412 DAEQGRLHVRPSG
-425 DLLKSY
+425 DLIKSY
-431 TDKVRF
+431 TDKVRL
-437 RARRQAQYDRLRDR
+437 RARRQVQYARLRDR
-451 EPRTLDGE
+451 EARTRDGQ

-464 MNAGLPI
+464 MNAGLPVDI
-471 DVPHLVASG
+471 PHLADSG

-497 NLPRL
+497 TLPKL
-502 HQQIRTYKEIMEGAD
+502 HQQMRTYKEIMDAAN

-531 KVLPYIRHT
+531 KVVPYLRHS
-540 QEPNPA
+540 QEHNPA
-546 LGWRAIRI
+546 LGWRAVRI

-560 LLRTQIRALLRA
+560 LLRTQLRALLRA
-572 CAGREMRM
+572 CAGRDLRV

-587 VSELRVARGYL
+587 VVELREARAYL
-598 NKEVAH
+598 DRELAH
-604 AKRHGYELPREVHMG
+604 ARRHGYELPEQVHMG
-619 AMIEVPALLWQ
+619 AMIEVPALIWQ
-630 LDEILPEVNFI
+630 LDELLPEVDFI

-662 ASRFDPLS
+662 AGRFDPLS
-670 PPGLRVLRQIAQTAE
+670 PAGLRVLRHISQSAAHQK
-685 RHGVPLTLCGEIAG
+685 VPLTLCGEIAG
-699 RPIEAMAL
+699 RPIDAMAL

-717 SAAAIGPVKAM
+717 SAAAIGPLKAM
-728 VLELDAR
+728 VLALDAE

-744 LETGNQ
+744 LESGNQ
-750 SIRARLQDFAEANNI
+750 SIRARLNDFAEANNI
-765 SLG
+765 PLG

>member
-1 MTAAN
+1 
-6 PTQGETGRMP
+6 MP

-41 SLDVIV
+41 SLDAIV
-47 KLVAANL
+47 QLVAANV
-54 VAEVCSIYITRPDGA
+54 VAEVCSIYITRPDNS
-69 LELFATQG
+69 LELYATQG
-77 LKQEAVHKTRL
+77 LKQEAVHDTRL
-88 KTDEGLVGLI
+88 QADEGLVGLI

-127 TSFLGVPVLRGGKT
+127 SSFLGVPVLRGGRT

-147 QNVQPRK
+147 QNVKPRK
-154 YTDEE
+154 YNDEE

-180 GVSAAEA
+180 GVSATEA
-187 DPRRTQSQS
+187 DPRRAQTQS
-196 AEGVVLSEG
+196 AKGVVLSEG

-210 IIFHEPQIMVTRL
+210 IVFHEPQIMITRL
-223 ISEDTSG
+223 ISEDATT
-230 ELSRLETAVEQLRA
+230 ELSRLEAAIEQLRH

-256 LTGDHREI
+256 LTGEHREI

-279 RLREAVGAGLTAEAA
+279 KLREAVNAGLTAEAA

-305 MLRHRDTFWRE
+305 MLRHRDSFWRE

-328 LRLLAGRDETAASE
+328 LRLLAGRNETAASE

-362 YDRDKLRGLVLE
+362 YNRDKLRGVVLE

-386 RALGLSAVGET
+386 RALGVAAIGET
-397 DNVLSMAAPGDAAIL
+397 EHALSITAPGDAAVL
-412 DAEQGVLHLRPTG
+412 DAEQGVLHVRPNQ
-425 DLLKSY
+425 DLVKSY

-437 RARRQAQYDRLRDR
+437 RARRQAQYARLRDK
-451 EPRTLDGE
+451 EARTRDGQ
-459 RIYLR
+459 RIHLR
-464 MNAGLPI
+464 MNAGLPVDI
-471 DVPHLVASG
+471 PHLVDSG

-497 NLPRL
+497 KLPKL
-502 HQQIRTYKEIMEGAD
+502 HQQMRTYREIMDAAD
-517 GKPVVFRTLDIGGD
+517 DKPVVFRTLDIGGD

-546 LGWRAIRI
+546 LGWRAVRI

-572 CAGREMRM
+572 CAGRDLRV

-587 VSELRVARGYL
+587 VAELREARTYM
-598 NKEVAH
+598 NKEIAH
-604 AKRHGYELPREVHMG
+604 ARRHGYELPRQVHMG

-630 LDEILPEVNFI
+630 LDDLLPEVDFV

-670 PPGLRVLRQIAQTAE
+670 LAGLRVLREIATSAE
-685 RHGVPLTLCGEIAG
+685 RHNVPLTLCGELAG

-717 SAAAIGPVKAM
+717 SAASIGPVKAM
-728 VLELDAR
+728 VLELDAE

-744 LETGNQ
+744 LETSNQ
-750 SIRARLQDFAEANNI
+750 SIRARLRDFAEANNI
-765 SLG
+765 PLG

>member
-1 MTAAN
+1 
-6 PTQGETGRMP
+6 MP

-41 SLDVIV
+41 SLDAIV
-47 KLVAANL
+47 QLVAANV
-54 VAEVCSIYITRPDGA
+54 VAEVCSIYITRPDNS
-69 LELFATQG
+69 LELYATQG
-77 LKQEAVHKTRL
+77 LKQEAVHDTRL
-88 KTDEGLVGLI
+88 QADEGLVGLI

-127 TSFLGVPVLRGGKT
+127 SSFLGVPVLRGGRT

-147 QNVQPRK
+147 QNVKPRK
-154 YTDEE
+154 YNDEE

-180 GVSAAEA
+180 GVSATEA
-187 DPRRTQSQS
+187 DPRRAQTQS
-196 AEGVVLSEG
+196 AKGVVLSEG

-210 IIFHEPQIMVTRL
+210 IVFHEPQIMITRL
-223 ISEDTSG
+223 ISEDATT
-230 ELSRLETAVEQLRA
+230 ELSRLEAAIEQLRH

-256 LTGDHREI
+256 LTGEHREI

-279 RLREAVGAGLTAEAA
+279 KLREAVNAGLTAEAA

-305 MLRHRDTFWRE
+305 MLRHRDSFWRE

-328 LRLLAGRDETAASE
+328 LRLLAGRNETAASE
-342 ELPKDTILVARTMG
+342 ELPKDTIIVARTMG

-362 YDRDKLRGLVLE
+362 YNRDKLRGVVLE

-386 RALGLSAVGET
+386 RALGVAAIGET
-397 DNVLSMAAPGDAAIL
+397 EHALSITAPGDAAVL
-412 DAEQGVLHLRPTG
+412 DAEQGVLHVRPNQ
-425 DLLKSY
+425 DLVKSY

-437 RARRQAQYDRLRDR
+437 RARRQAQYARLRDK
-451 EPRTLDGE
+451 EARTRDGQ
-459 RIYLR
+459 RIHLR
-464 MNAGLPI
+464 MNAGLPVDI
-471 DVPHLVASG
+471 PHLVDSG

-497 NLPRL
+497 KLPKL
-502 HQQIRTYKEIMEGAD
+502 HQQMRTYREIMDAAD
-517 GKPVVFRTLDIGGD
+517 DKPVVFRTLDIGGD

-546 LGWRAIRI
+546 LGWRAVRI

-572 CAGREMRM
+572 CAGRDLRV

-587 VSELRVARGYL
+587 VAELREARTYM
-598 NKEVAH
+598 NKEIAH
-604 AKRHGYELPREVHMG
+604 ARRHGYELPRQVHMG

-630 LDEILPEVNFI
+630 LDDLLPEVDFV

-670 PPGLRVLRQIAQTAE
+670 LAGLRVLREIATSAE
-685 RHGVPLTLCGEIAG
+685 RHNVPLTLCGELAG

-717 SAAAIGPVKAM
+717 SAASIGPVKAM
-728 VLELDAR
+728 VLELDAE

-744 LETGNQ
+744 LETSNQ
-750 SIRARLQDFAEANNI
+750 SIRARLRDFAEANNI
-765 SLG
+765 PLG

>member
-1 MTAAN
+1 
-6 PTQGETGRMP
+6 MP

-41 SLDVIV
+41 GLDTIV
-47 KLVAANL
+47 QLVASNV
-54 VAEVCSIYITRPDGA
+54 VAEVCSIYITRPDSA
-69 LELFATQG
+69 LELYATQG
-77 LKQEAVHKTRL
+77 LKQEAVHKTRM
-88 KTDEGLVGLI
+88 KEGEGLVGLI
-98 ASNARPVNLPDAQSH
+98 ASQGRPVNLSDAQSH

-127 TSFLGVPVLRGGKT
+127 SSFLGVPILRGGRT

-147 QNVQPRK
+147 QNAKPRK

-174 SSGAIE
+174 GSGAIE
-180 GVSAAEA
+180 GVSPAET
-187 DPRRTQSQS
+187 DPRRDQPQT
-196 AEGVVLSEG
+196 AKGVVLSEG

-210 IIFHEPQIMVTRL
+210 IVFHEPQVMVTRL
-223 ISEDTSG
+223 ISDDASS
-230 ELSRLETAVEQLRA
+230 ELARLESAVEELRA
-244 SVDEMLERRDVP
+244 TIDAMLERGDVP
-256 LTGDHREI
+256 LTGEHREI

-279 RLREAVGAGLTAEAA
+279 KLREAISAGLTAEAA
-294 VKRVQNVQREQ
+294 VKRVQNGTRAQ
-305 MLRHRDTFWRE
+305 MLRHHDAFWRE

-328 LRLLAGRDETAASE
+328 LRLLAGRKGTAASE
-342 ELPKDTILVARTMG
+342 ELPKDSIVVARTMG

-362 YDRDKLRGLVLE
+362 YDREKLRGVVLE

-386 RALGLSAVGET
+386 RALGVAAIGEAGNALSV
-397 DNVLSMAAPGDAAIL
+397 AAPGDTAVL
-412 DAEQGVLHLRPTG
+412 DAEQGVLHVRPSG
-425 DLLKSY
+425 DLIKSY
-431 TDKVRF
+431 TDKVRL
-437 RARRQAQYDRLRDR
+437 RARRQLQFARLRDR
-451 EPRTLDGE
+451 EARTLDGQ

-464 MNAGLPI
+464 MNAGLPFDI
-471 DVPHLVASG
+471 PHLADSG

-497 NLPRL
+497 TLPKL
-502 HQQIRTYKEIMEGAD
+502 HQQMRTYREIVEAAD

-546 LGWRAIRI
+546 LGWRAVRI

-560 LLRTQIRALLRA
+560 LLRTQMRALLRA
-572 CAGREMRM
+572 CAGRDLRM

-587 VSELRVARGYL
+587 VSELRAARAFL
-598 NKEVAH
+598 DREVAH
-604 AKRHGYELPREVHMG
+604 ARRHGYELPREMHIG

-630 LDEILPEVNFI
+630 LDDVLPEVDFI

-647 LFQFLFAADRGNANV
+647 LFQFLFAADRANSHV
-662 ASRFDPLS
+662 ADRFDPLS
-670 PPGLRVLRQIAQTAE
+670 PAGLRVLHQIARSAE
-685 RHGVPLTLCGEIAG
+685 RHNVPLTLCGEIAG
-699 RPIEAMAL
+699 RPIDALAL

-717 SAAAIGPVKAM
+717 SAAAIGPVKAA
-728 VLELDAR
+728 VLALDAA

-750 SIRARLQDFAEANNI
+750 SIRARLADFAEANNI
-765 SLG
+765 PIG

>member
-1 MTAAN
+1 
-6 PTQGETGRMP
+6 MP

-41 SLDVIV
+41 GLDAIV
-47 KLVAANL
+47 QLVAANV
-54 VAEVCSIYITRPDGA
+54 VAEVCSIYIARSDGS
-69 LELFATQG
+69 LELYATQG

-88 KTDEGLVGLI
+88 KEGEGLVGLI
-98 ASNARPVNLPDAQSH
+98 ASHGRAVNLSDAQSH

-119 PETGEESY
+119 PETGEEIYS
-127 TSFLGVPVLRGGKT
+127 SFLGVPVLRGGRT

-147 QNVQPRK
+147 QNANPRK

-174 SSGAIE
+174 GSGAIE
-180 GVSAAEA
+180 GVSMAEA
-187 DPRRTQSQS
+187 DPRRAQPQ
-196 AEGVVLSEG
+196 AAKGVVLSEG
-205 IALGH
+205 VALGH
-210 IIFHEPQIMVTRL
+210 IVFHEPQVMVTRL
-223 ISEDTSG
+223 ISDDTG
-230 ELSRLETAVEQLRA
+230 HELGRLETAIEQLRA
-244 SVDEMLERRDVP
+244 TVDRMLARRDVP
-256 LTGDHREI
+256 LSGEHREI

-269 VFAHDEGWLR
+269 MFAHDEGWLR
-279 RLREAVGAGLTAEAA
+279 KLRETINAGLTAEAA
-294 VKRVQNVQREQ
+294 VKRVQNTTRAQ
-305 MLRHRDTFWRE
+305 MLAHRDPFWRE

-328 LRLLAGRDETAASE
+328 LRLLAGRTETAASE
-342 ELPKDTILVARTMG
+342 ELPKDAIVVARTMG

-362 YDRDKLRGLVLE
+362 YDQEKLRGVALE

-386 RALGLSAVGET
+386 RALGVAAIGET
-397 DNVLSMAAPGDAAIL
+397 QNLLSLTAPCDTAVL
-412 DAEQGVLHLRPTG
+412 DAEQGVLHVRPSG
-425 DLLKSY
+425 DLIKSY

-437 RARRQAQYDRLRDR
+437 RARRQLRYAKLRDR
-451 EPRTLDGE
+451 PSQTRDGQ
-459 RIYLR
+459 RIHLR
-464 MNAGLPI
+464 MNAGLPV
-471 DVPHLVASG
+471 DMPHLTDSG

-497 NLPRL
+497 TLPRL
-502 HQQIRTYKEIMEGAD
+502 HQQIRTYKEIMDVAD

-531 KVLPYIRHT
+531 KVLPYLRHA

-572 CAGREMRM
+572 GAGRDVRM
-580 MIPFVTD
+580 MVPFVTE
-587 VSELRVARGYL
+587 VGELRQARAYL
-598 NKEVAH
+598 DKELAH
-604 AKRHGYELPREVHMG
+604 ARLHGYELPSEVHLG
-619 AMIEVPALLWQ
+619 VMIEVPSLLWQ
-630 LDEILPEVNFI
+630 LDDVLPEADFV

-647 LFQFLFAADRGNANV
+647 LFQFLFAADRANSNV
-662 ASRFDPLS
+662 AQRFDPLS
-670 PPGLRVLRQIAQTAE
+670 LPGLRVLQQIVVGAE
-685 RHGVPLTLCGEIAG
+685 RHDLPLTLCGEIAG

-707 IGLGYRSISM
+707 VGLGFRSISM
-717 SAAAIGPVKAM
+717 SAASIGPVKAM
-728 VLELDAR
+728 VLELDAA
-735 KLESYVLEW
+735 KLESYVHEW

-750 SIRARLQDFAEANNI
+750 SIRERLQDFAGANNI
-765 SLG
+765 PLG

>member
-1 MTAAN
+1 
-6 PTQGETGRMP
+6 MP

-41 SLDVIV
+41 SLDAIV
-47 KLVAANL
+47 QLVAANV
-54 VAEVCSIYITRPDGA
+54 VAEVCSIYITRPDNS
-69 LELFATQG
+69 LELYATQG
-77 LKQEAVHKTRL
+77 LKQEAVHDTRL
-88 KTDEGLVGLI
+88 EPDEGLVGLI

-127 TSFLGVPVLRGGKT
+127 SSFLGVPVLRGGRT

-147 QNVQPRK
+147 QNVKPRK
-154 YTDEE
+154 YNDEE

-180 GVSAAEA
+180 GVSATEA
-187 DPRRTQSQS
+187 DPRRTQTQS
-196 AEGVVLSEG
+196 ARGVVLSEG

-210 IIFHEPQIMVTRL
+210 IVFHEPQIMITRL
-223 ISEDTSG
+223 ISEDATT
-230 ELSRLETAVEQLRA
+230 ELSRLEAAIEQLRH

-256 LTGDHREI
+256 LTGEHREI

-279 RLREAVGAGLTAEAA
+279 KLREAVNAGLTAEAA

-305 MLRHRDTFWRE
+305 MLRHRDSFWRE

-328 LRLLAGRDETAASE
+328 LRLLAGRNETAASE

-362 YDRDKLRGLVLE
+362 YNRDKLRGVVLE

-386 RALGLSAVGET
+386 RALGLAAIGET
-397 DNVLSMAAPGDAAIL
+397 EHALSITAPGDAAVL
-412 DAEQGVLHLRPTG
+412 DAEQGVMHVRPNQ
-425 DLLKSY
+425 DLVKSY

-437 RARRQAQYDRLRDR
+437 RARRQAQYARLRDK
-451 EPRTLDGE
+451 EARTRDGQ
-459 RIYLR
+459 RIHLR
-464 MNAGLPI
+464 MNAGLPVDI
-471 DVPHLVASG
+471 PHLVDSG

-497 NLPRL
+497 KLPKL
-502 HQQIRTYKEIMEGAD
+502 HQQMRTYREIMDAAD
-517 GKPVVFRTLDIGGD
+517 NKPVVFRTLDIGGD

-546 LGWRAIRI
+546 LGWRAVRI

-572 CAGREMRM
+572 CAGRDLRV

-587 VSELRVARGYL
+587 VAELREARTYM
-598 NKEVAH
+598 NKEIAH
-604 AKRHGYELPREVHMG
+604 ARRHGYELPRQVHMG

-630 LDEILPEVNFI
+630 LDDLLPELDFI

-670 PPGLRVLRQIAQTAE
+670 LAGLRVLREIATSAE
-685 RHGVPLTLCGEIAG
+685 RHNVPLTLCGELAG

-717 SAAAIGPVKAM
+717 SAASIGPVKAM
-728 VLELDAR
+728 VLELDAE
-735 KLESYVLEW
+735 KLESYVIEW
-744 LETGNQ
+744 LETSNQ
-750 SIRARLQDFAEANNI
+750 SIRARLRDFAEANNI
-765 SLG
+765 PLG

>member
-1 MTAAN
+1 
-6 PTQGETGRMP
+6 MP

-41 SLDVIV
+41 SLDAIV
-47 KLVAANL
+47 ELVAANI
-54 VAEVCSIYITRPDGA
+54 VAEVCSIYITRPDNS
-69 LELFATQG
+69 LELYATQG
-77 LKQEAVHKTRL
+77 LKQEAVHNTRL
-88 KTDEGLVGLI
+88 EPDEGLVGLI
-98 ASNARPVNLPDAQSH
+98 ASSARPVNLPDAQSH

-127 TSFLGVPVLRGGKT
+127 SSFLGVPVLRGGRT

-147 QNVQPRK
+147 QNVKPRK
-154 YTDEE
+154 YNDEE

-180 GVSAAEA
+180 GVSVTEA
-187 DPRRTQSQS
+187 DPRRAQTQS
-196 AEGVVLSEG
+196 AKGVVLSEG

-210 IIFHEPQIMVTRL
+210 IVFHEPQIMITRL
-223 ISEDTSG
+223 ISEDATT
-230 ELSRLETAVEQLRA
+230 ELSRLEAAIEQLRH

-256 LTGDHREI
+256 LTGEHREI

-279 RLREAVGAGLTAEAA
+279 KLREAVNAGLTAEAA

-305 MLRHRDTFWRE
+305 MLRHRDSFWRE

-328 LRLLAGRDETAASE
+328 LRLLAGRNETAASE
-342 ELPKDTILVARTMG
+342 ELPKDAILVARTMG

-362 YDRDKLRGLVLE
+362 YNREKLRGVVLE

-386 RALGLSAVGET
+386 RALGVAAIGET
-397 DNVLSMAAPGDAAIL
+397 EHALSITAPGDAAVL
-412 DAEQGVLHLRPTG
+412 DAEQGVLHVRPNQ
-425 DLLKSY
+425 DLVKSY

-437 RARRQAQYDRLRDR
+437 RARRQAQYARLR
-451 EPRTLDGE
+451 EKEARTRDGQ
-459 RIYLR
+459 RIHLR
-464 MNAGLPI
+464 MNAGLPLDI
-471 DVPHLVASG
+471 PHLVDSG

-497 NLPRL
+497 KLPKL
-502 HQQIRTYKEIMEGAD
+502 HQQMRTYREIMDAAGD
-517 GKPVVFRTLDIGGD
+517 KPVVFRTLDIGGD

-546 LGWRAIRI
+546 LGWRAVRI

-572 CAGREMRM
+572 CAGRDLRV

-587 VSELRVARGYL
+587 VAELREARTYM
-598 NKEVAH
+598 NKEIAH
-604 AKRHGYELPREVHMG
+604 ARRHGYELPRQVHMG

-630 LDEILPEVNFI
+630 LDDLLPEVDFI

-670 PPGLRVLRQIAQTAE
+670 LAGLRVLREIATSAE
-685 RHGVPLTLCGEIAG
+685 RHNVPLTLCGELAG

-717 SAAAIGPVKAM
+717 SAASIGPVKAM
-728 VLELDAR
+728 VLELDAE

-744 LETGNQ
+744 LETSNQ
-750 SIRARLQDFAEANNI
+750 SIRARLRDFAEANNI
-765 SLG
+765 PLG

>member
-1 MTAAN
+1 
-6 PTQGETGRMP
+6 MP

-28 LREAMANSPGGKV
+28 LREAMANAPGGKV
-41 SLDVIV
+41 GLDAIV
-47 KLVAANL
+47 QLVASNV
-54 VAEVCSIYITRPDGA
+54 VAEVCSIYIARSDGS
-69 LELFATQG
+69 LELYATQG
-77 LKQEAVHKTRL
+77 LRQDAVHKTRL
-88 KTDEGLVGLI
+88 KQGEGLVGLI
-98 ASNARPVNLPDAQSH
+98 ASHARPVNLSDAQSH

-119 PETGEESY
+119 PETGEENYS
-127 TSFLGVPVLRGGKT
+127 SFLGVPILRGGRT

-147 QNVQPRK
+147 QNAKPRK

-180 GVSAAEA
+180 GVSPAEA
-187 DPRRTQSQS
+187 DPRRDQAQS
-196 AEGVVLSEG
+196 AKGVVLSEG

-210 IIFHEPQIMVTRL
+210 VVFHEPQVMVTRL
-223 ISEDTSG
+223 ISDDAGT
-230 ELSRLETAVEQLRA
+230 ELNRLESAVEQLRGTIDA
-244 SVDEMLERRDVP
+244 MLERRDVP
-256 LTGDHREI
+256 LTGEHREI

-279 RLREAVGAGLTAEAA
+279 KLRDAVSAGLTAEAA
-294 VKRVQNVQREQ
+294 VKRVQNGTRAQ
-305 MLRHRDTFWRE
+305 MLRHHDPFWRE

-328 LRLLAGRDETAASE
+328 LRLLAGRQQTAAGE
-342 ELPKDTILVARTMG
+342 DLPKDTILVARTMG

-362 YDRDKLRGLVLE
+362 YDREKLRGLVLE

-386 RALGLSAVGET
+386 RALGVAAVGEAEQA
-397 DNVLSMAAPGDAAIL
+397 LSIAVPGDTAVL
-412 DAEQGVLHLRPTG
+412 DAEQGVLHVRPSG
-425 DLLKSY
+425 DLIKSY
-431 TDKVRF
+431 TDKVRL
-437 RARRQAQYDRLRDR
+437 RARRQLQYARLRNR
-451 EPRTLDGE
+451 EARTADGQ

-464 MNAGLPI
+464 MNAGLPFDI
-471 DVPHLVASG
+471 PHLADSG

-497 NLPRL
+497 TLPKL
-502 HQQIRTYKEIMEGAD
+502 HQQMRTYREIMDAAD
-517 GKPVVFRTLDIGGD
+517 DKPVVFRTLDIGGD

-546 LGWRAIRI
+546 LGWRAVRI

-560 LLRTQIRALLRA
+560 LLRTQMRALLRA
-572 CAGREMRM
+572 SAGRELRM
-580 MIPFVTD
+580 MIPFVTEVD
-587 VSELRVARGYL
+587 ELRAARAYL
-598 NKEVAH
+598 DKELAH
-604 AKRHGYELPREVHMG
+604 ARRHGYELPREVHMG

-630 LDEILPEVNFI
+630 LDEVLREVDFI

-647 LFQFLFAADRGNANV
+647 LFQFMFAADRANANV
-662 ASRFDPLS
+662 ANRFDPLS
-670 PPGLRVLRQIAQTAE
+670 PAGLRVLRHVADCAE
-685 RHGVPLTLCGEIAG
+685 RHKVPLTLCGEIAG

-728 VLELDAR
+728 VLALDAA

-750 SIRARLQDFAEANNI
+750 SIRARLMDFAEANNI
-765 SLG
+765 PVD